1 MAKSQPAGSIVD
13 RAGEKVYQVMERPT
27 ECGGSWGRTAEPVA
41 NQTDPSIPEAMRY
54 GTHGKESTSRF
65 NSRQSRGEGVSG
77 HGEADRVWWSLEKDC
92 GTGSQ
97 SDSPNDTRSHGI

>member
-27 ECGGSWGRTAEPVA
+27 KVCGSWGRTVELVA

-54 GTHGKESTSRF
+54 RTP
-65 NSRQSRGEGVSG
+65 GEEPV
-77 HGEADRVWWSLEKDC
+77 
-92 GTGSQ
+92 
-97 SDSPNDTRSHGI
+97 